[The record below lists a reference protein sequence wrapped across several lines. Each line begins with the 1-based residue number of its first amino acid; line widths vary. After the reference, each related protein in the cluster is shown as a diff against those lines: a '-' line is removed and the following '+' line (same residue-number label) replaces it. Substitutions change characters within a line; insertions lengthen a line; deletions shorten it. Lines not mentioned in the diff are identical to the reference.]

1 MSHSQFKNEAG
12 SFLPKW
18 QVIKMLNMVCVPLTI
33 SVTFSYEDSALIGF
47 HKQYVKWLV
56 T

>member
-1 MSHSQFKNEAG
+1 
-12 SFLPKW
+12 
-18 QVIKMLNMVCVPLTI
+18 MLNMVCVPLTI

-56 T
+56 TEYNMRILNYIRLETYAIEQ